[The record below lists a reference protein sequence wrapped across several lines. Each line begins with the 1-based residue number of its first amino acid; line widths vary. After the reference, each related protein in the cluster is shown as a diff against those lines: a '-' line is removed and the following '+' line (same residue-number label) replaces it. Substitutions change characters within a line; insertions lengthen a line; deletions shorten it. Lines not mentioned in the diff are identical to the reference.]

1 MAHSRKISGTFVS
14 INNVLDKDIKLEVM
28 NRPEINFDNSIK
40 TFRAE
45 PVFGNKYFNG
55 YGRTY
60 FKPFFKFIKLTVM
73 KATSFYFLFFIGYLF
88 HLVSMMRCRS

>member
-1 MAHSRKISGTFVS
+1 MAHSRKISGAFLLAS
-14 INNVLDKDIKLEVM
+14 IMYWKSLKLEVM
-28 NRPEINFDNSIK
+28 NSLEMQISDNSIK

-60 FKPFFKFIKLTVM
+60 FANL
-73 KATSFYFLFFIGYLF
+73 SLNL
-88 HLVSMMRCRS
+88 